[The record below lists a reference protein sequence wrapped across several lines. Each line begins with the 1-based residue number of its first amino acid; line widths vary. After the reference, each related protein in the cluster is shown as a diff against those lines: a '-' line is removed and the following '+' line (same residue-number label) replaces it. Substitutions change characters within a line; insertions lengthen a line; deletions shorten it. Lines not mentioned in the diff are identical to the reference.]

1 MPSDV
6 DKVYIFDTTLRD
18 GEQSPGVSL
27 NVQEKIEIARQ
38 LERLGVDI
46 VEAGFPFSSLGDL
59 EAVRAVA
66 REVRGPSIAA
76 LAHAN
81 PGAVDAAWEAIKDA
95 AQPRIH
101 VFLSTSDVHM
111 AHQLRK
117 SREEVHDLA
126 VAMVRRAAGYTS
138 DVEFSPMDATRSD
151 PLFLHQLLESVIEA
165 GATTVNIPDTVGY
178 TTPEEFANLLQGIF
192 ATVPN
197 LHRARVSVH
206 CHNDLG
212 LAVANS
218 LAAVRVGARQV
229 EACMNGIGER
239 AGNAALEEVVMGLR
253 TRRDFYRADSDVDTR
268 QIEKTSRLVSEF
280 TGMWVQPN
288 KAIVGANAFKHHS
301 GIHQD
306 GVLKERTTYE
316 IMDPQSIG
324 IRGSTLVLGKLSGRH
339 ALRSRLEE
347 LGYTLQDEELDRA
360 FRAFKDLAD
369 RKKEINDRDLEALVT
384 HERRAIEEV
393 YRLDSVQV
401 TTGDH
406 IVALATVEM
415 TEPNGAHRTEVGRG
429 NGPVDAVYEAINKIV
444 QLPVELDDFEV
455 RSVTEGNDA
464 LGEVTVRLHC
474 GGRDYMGRGTNTDII
489 VASAR
494 AYLNAL
500 NRALSAGSV
509 TPLPA

>member
-1 MPSDV
+1 MPSDM

-27 NVQEKIEIARQ
+27 NAQEKMEIARQ

-46 VEAGFPFSSLGDL
+46 VEAGFPFSSPGDL

-81 PGAVDAAWEAIKDA
+81 PGAVDAAWEAIKEA

-101 VFLSTSDVHM
+101 VFLSTSDIHM

-151 PLFLHQLLESVIEA
+151 PLFLHQLLEAVIEA

-178 TTPEEFANLLQGIF
+178 TTPEEFAQLLQGIF

-197 LHRARVSVH
+197 LDRARVSVH

-229 EACMNGIGER
+229 EVCVNGIGER

-253 TRRDFYRADSDVDTR
+253 TRRDFYRADTDVDTR
-268 QIEKTSRLVSEF
+268 QIDKTSRLVSQF

-316 IMDPQSIG
+316 IMEPQSIG

-339 ALRSRLEE
+339 ALRTRLEE
-347 LGYTLQDEELDRA
+347 LGYTLHDEELDRA

-369 RKKEINDRDLEALVT
+369 RKKEITDRDLEALVT

-415 TEPNGAHRTEVGRG
+415 TEPGGAHRTEVGRG

-494 AYLNAL
+494 AYVTAL
-500 NRALSAGSV
+500 NRALSAGPI
-509 TPLPA
+509 TAPL

>member
-1 MPSDV
+1 MPSDM

-27 NVQEKIEIARQ
+27 NAQEKIEIARQ

-46 VEAGFPFSSLGDL
+46 VEAGFPFSSPGDL

-81 PGAVDAAWEAIKDA
+81 PGAVDAAWEAIKEA

-101 VFLSTSDVHM
+101 VFLSTSDIHM

-151 PLFLHQLLESVIEA
+151 PLFLHQLLEAVIEA

-178 TTPEEFANLLQGIF
+178 TTPEEFAQLLQGIF

-197 LHRARVSVH
+197 LDRARVSVH

-229 EACMNGIGER
+229 EVCVNGIGER

-253 TRRDFYRADSDVDTR
+253 TRRDFYRADTDVDTR
-268 QIEKTSRLVSEF
+268 QIDKTSRLVSQF

-339 ALRSRLEE
+339 ALRTRLEE
-347 LGYTLQDEELDRA
+347 LGYTLHDEELDRA

-415 TEPNGAHRTEVGRG
+415 TEPGGAHRTEVGRG

-494 AYLNAL
+494 AYVTAL
-500 NRALSAGSV
+500 NRALSAGPI
-509 TPLPA
+509 TAPL

>member
-1 MPSDV
+1 MPSDM

-27 NVQEKIEIARQ
+27 NAQEKIEIARQ

-46 VEAGFPFSSLGDL
+46 VEAGFPFSSPGDL

-81 PGAVDAAWEAIKDA
+81 PGAVDAAWEAIKEA

-101 VFLSTSDVHM
+101 VFLSTSDIHM

-151 PLFLHQLLESVIEA
+151 PLFLHQLLEAVIEA

-178 TTPEEFANLLQGIF
+178 TTPEEFAQLLQGIF

-197 LHRARVSVH
+197 LDRARVSVH

-229 EACMNGIGER
+229 EVCVNGIGER

-253 TRRDFYRADSDVDTR
+253 TRRDFYRADTDVDTR

-339 ALRSRLEE
+339 ALRTRLEE
-347 LGYTLQDEELDRA
+347 LGYTLHDEELDRA

-415 TEPNGAHRTEVGRG
+415 TEPGGAHRTEVGRG

-494 AYLNAL
+494 AYVTAL
-500 NRALSAGSV
+500 NRALSAGPI
-509 TPLPA
+509 TAPL

>member
-1 MPSDV
+1 MPSDM

-27 NVQEKIEIARQ
+27 NAQEKIEIARQ

-46 VEAGFPFSSLGDL
+46 VEAGFPFSSPGDL

-81 PGAVDAAWEAIKDA
+81 PGAVDAAWEAIKEA

-101 VFLSTSDVHM
+101 VFLSTSDIHM

-151 PLFLHQLLESVIEA
+151 PLFLHQLLEAVIEA

-197 LHRARVSVH
+197 LDRARVSVH

-229 EACMNGIGER
+229 EVCMNGIGER

-253 TRRDFYRADSDVDTR
+253 TRRDFYRADTDVDTR

-339 ALRSRLEE
+339 ALRTRLEE
-347 LGYTLQDEELDRA
+347 LGYTLKDEELDRA

-415 TEPNGAHRTEVGRG
+415 TEPGGAHRTEVGRG

-494 AYLNAL
+494 AYVTAL
-500 NRALSAGSV
+500 NRALSAGPI
-509 TPLPA
+509 TAPL

>member
-1 MPSDV
+1 MPSDM

-27 NVQEKIEIARQ
+27 NAQEKLEIARQ

-46 VEAGFPFSSLGDL
+46 VEAGFPFSSPGDL

-81 PGAVDAAWEAIKDA
+81 PGAVDAAWEAIKEA

-101 VFLSTSDVHM
+101 VFLSTSDIHM

-151 PLFLHQLLESVIEA
+151 PLFLHQLLEAVIEA

-178 TTPEEFANLLQGIF
+178 TTPEEFAQLLQGIF

-197 LHRARVSVH
+197 LDRARVSVH

-218 LAAVRVGARQV
+218 LAAVRRGARQV
-229 EACMNGIGER
+229 EVCVNGIGER

-253 TRRDFYRADSDVDTR
+253 TRRDFYRADTDVDTR

-288 KAIVGANAFKHHS
+288 KAIV
-301 GIHQD
+301 
-306 GVLKERTTYE
+306 
-316 IMDPQSIG
+316 
-324 IRGSTLVLGKLSGRH
+324 
-339 ALRSRLEE
+339 
-347 LGYTLQDEELDRA
+347 
-360 FRAFKDLAD
+360 
-369 RKKEINDRDLEALVT
+369 
-384 HERRAIEEV
+384 
-393 YRLDSVQV
+393 
-401 TTGDH
+401 
-406 IVALATVEM
+406 
-415 TEPNGAHRTEVGRG
+415 
-429 NGPVDAVYEAINKIV
+429 
-444 QLPVELDDFEV
+444 
-455 RSVTEGNDA
+455 
-464 LGEVTVRLHC
+464 C
-474 GGRDYMGRGTNTDII
+474 
-489 VASAR
+489 
-494 AYLNAL
+494 
-500 NRALSAGSV
+500 
-509 TPLPA
+509 

>member
-1 MPSDV
+1 MPSDM

-27 NVQEKIEIARQ
+27 NAQEKIEIARQ

-46 VEAGFPFSSLGDL
+46 VEAGFPFSSPGDL

-81 PGAVDAAWEAIKDA
+81 PGAVDAAWEAIKEA

-101 VFLSTSDVHM
+101 VFLSTSDIHM

-151 PLFLHQLLESVIEA
+151 PLFLHQLLEAVIEA

-178 TTPEEFANLLQGIF
+178 TTPEEFAQLLQGIF

-197 LHRARVSVH
+197 LDRARVSVH

-229 EACMNGIGER
+229 EVCMNGIGER

-253 TRRDFYRADSDVDTR
+253 TRRDFYGADTDVDTR

-339 ALRSRLEE
+339 ALRTRLEE
-347 LGYTLQDEELDRA
+347 LGYTLHDEELDRA

-415 TEPNGAHRTEVGRG
+415 TEPGGAHRTEVGRG

-494 AYLNAL
+494 AYVTAL
-500 NRALSAGSV
+500 NRALSAGPI
-509 TPLPA
+509 TAPL

>member
-1 MPSDV
+1 MPSDM

-27 NVQEKIEIARQ
+27 NAQEKIEIARQ

-46 VEAGFPFSSLGDL
+46 VEAGFPFSSPGDL

-81 PGAVDAAWEAIKDA
+81 PGAVDAAWEAIKEA

-101 VFLSTSDVHM
+101 VFLSTSDIHM

-151 PLFLHQLLESVIEA
+151 PLFLHQLLEAVIEA

-178 TTPEEFANLLQGIF
+178 TTPEEFAQLLQGIF

-197 LHRARVSVH
+197 LDRARVSVH

-229 EACMNGIGER
+229 EVCVNGIGER

-253 TRRDFYRADSDVDTR
+253 TRRDFYRADTDVDTR

-339 ALRSRLEE
+339 ALRTRLEE
-347 LGYTLQDEELDRA
+347 LGYTLKDEELDRA

-369 RKKEINDRDLEALVT
+369 RKKEITDRDLEALVT

-415 TEPNGAHRTEVGRG
+415 TEPGGAHRTEVGRG

-494 AYLNAL
+494 AYVTAL
-500 NRALSAGSV
+500 NRALSAGPI
-509 TPLPA
+509 TAPL

>member
-1 MPSDV
+1 MPSDM

-27 NVQEKIEIARQ
+27 NAQEKIEIARQ

-46 VEAGFPFSSLGDL
+46 VEAGFPFSSPGDL

-81 PGAVDAAWEAIKDA
+81 PGAVDAAWEAIKEA

-101 VFLSTSDVHM
+101 VFLSTSDIHM

-151 PLFLHQLLESVIEA
+151 PLFLHQLLEAVIEA

-178 TTPEEFANLLQGIF
+178 TTPEEFAQLLQGIF

-197 LHRARVSVH
+197 LDRARVSVH

-229 EACMNGIGER
+229 EVCMNGIGER

-253 TRRDFYRADSDVDTR
+253 TRRDFYRADTDVDTR

-339 ALRSRLEE
+339 ALRTRLEE
-347 LGYTLQDEELDRA
+347 LGYTLHDEELDRA

-415 TEPNGAHRTEVGRG
+415 TEPGGAHRTEVGRG

-494 AYLNAL
+494 AYVTAL
-500 NRALSAGSV
+500 NRALSAGPI
-509 TPLPA
+509 TAPL